1 MQVVEANGIRTSPL
15 IFEFWLSLM
24 LELKEVFFSFL
35 LLTFILNYKH
45 TDKIGNM
52 HTTKGKNS

>member
-45 TDKIGNM
+45 RQNRKHAYDE
-52 HTTKGKNS
+52 GKNR